1 LVELDRPAKVEH
13 DLLAHFAV
21 RRFTGAYEMR
31 ACKLPVAIRH
41 AVLTLAL
48 ACWPSGANAQAK
60 IDVDL
65 ALVLAVDCSGSVD
78 DREYELSMRGIAS
91 ALRDPEIMEAIER
104 WTPNGVAI
112 AVVHWSGWHA
122 QQVAAVDW
130 TRIADRASAE
140 ALATQIETRTR
151 ALSGD
156 TSIGGLLRF
165 ANDFLE
171 NAPFRSARRII
182 DVAGDGESSSGYSP
196 DRFRNAAVAMGTTIN
211 GLAILNEFPALDQ
224 YYAER
229 VIGGPEAFVVA
240 ARDYDDFARA
250 MRFKLLQEIRG
261 APLG

>member
-1 LVELDRPAKVEH
+1 
-13 DLLAHFAV
+13 
-21 RRFTGAYEMR
+21 MR
-31 ACKLPVAIRH
+31 ACTLRLALRH
-41 AVLTLAL
+41 AVLALAL
-48 ACWPSGANAQAK
+48 ACLPSGAKAQAK
-60 IDVDL
+60 VDVDL
-65 ALVLAVDCSGSVD
+65 QLVLAVDCSGSVD
-78 DREYELSMRGIAS
+78 DREYALSMQGIAS

-261 APLG
+261 APLAWLDRSNLKHTDS